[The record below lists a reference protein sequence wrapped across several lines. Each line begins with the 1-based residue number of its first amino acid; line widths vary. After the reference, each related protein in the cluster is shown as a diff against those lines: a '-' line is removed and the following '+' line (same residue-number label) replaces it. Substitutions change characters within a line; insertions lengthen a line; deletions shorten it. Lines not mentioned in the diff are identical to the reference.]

1 MTSDDCD
8 ARARPNSAPYQTR
21 PEKIHSRHRERLAI
35 VYIRQSTPQQ
45 VERHQESTRLQYALV
60 ERACQFGWDR
70 DAILVI
76 DDDLGHTGSTV
87 EGRVGFQRLVAEV
100 SLGRVGLVLGIEM
113 SRLARSCLDWHQLL
127 EICAVFDTLIADPDG
142 VYDPGGCYNDRL
154 LLGLKA
160 TMSEAELHI
169 LKARM
174 LEARMAKARRGELG
188 KPVPMGYV
196 RRASGEIIL
205 DPDEQAQAT
214 IRLIFDLYQRF
225 GTIGKVLRHLAT
237 NEIRL
242 PVHAAG
248 GQNKGELEWRRPS
261 RPSLYCL
268 LVNPIYAGAYVYG
281 LRPTDRR
288 HQKPGRPKTGRKSPN
303 LDNAAVVIPDRVPA
317 YISWDQYQENQAR
330 LRANAAK
337 LKGPVRAGSAL
348 LSGLLICGRC
358 GLRMNSAY
366 NNNGHAPRYLCG
378 NMRSIYDEP
387 LCQSLAA
394 APLDRL
400 IADLVLAAVQPAAIE
415 VSLAVA
421 ADVEAERAELERH
434 WRQSLERAAY
444 AAERAHRQYQAVE
457 PENRLVAR
465 TLERAW
471 EEALADQAR
480 LEADY
485 ERRRREQPA
494 APSLQE
500 IVAIQAVAQ
509 DLPALWRAE
518 TTTQEDRQ
526 TIVRLLLDRI
536 LIEVL
541 DGTEQVRVECHWH
554 GGVRTQHRV
563 IRPVSTAK
571 ALSTYSALVARVL
584 ELHRAG
590 NDSAKIAAILN
601 QESWRP
607 AKRCD
612 AFSQSMV
619 RHLLCSAAPQ
629 EAARQ
634 LRDPKVDREPDEWT
648 IPELAEKLAI
658 PESTLYGWV
667 RKGRLHSRAI
677 AETSKPRRL
686 VHADAAAIEAIKA
699 GIKSP
704 PTP

>member
-1 MTSDDCD
+1 MTSDDCTLT
-8 ARARPNSAPYQTR
+8 RPSSPPYHSR
-21 PEKIHSRHRERLAI
+21 PEKIHGRHRERQAI

-60 ERACQFGWDR
+60 ERACQFGWAR
-70 DAILVI
+70 DAIVVI

-87 EGRVGFQRLVAEV
+87 EGRLGFQRLVAEV

-127 EICAVFDTLIADPDG
+127 EICAVFDTLIADPEG
-142 VYDPGGCYNDRL
+142 VYDPAGCYNDRL

-188 KPVPMGYV
+188 KPVPMGYA
-196 RRASGEIIL
+196 RRPSGEIIF

-214 IRLIFDLYQRF
+214 IRLAFELYQRF
-225 GTIGKVLRHLAT
+225 GTIGKVLRHLAV
-237 NEIRL
+237 NEIRM
-242 PVHAAG
+242 PVRVAG
-248 GQNKGELEWRRPS
+248 GENKGEIEWRRPN

-288 HQKPGRPKTGRKSPN
+288 RHKPGRPKTGRKSPK
-303 LDNAAVVIPDRVPA
+303 LDNAAVVIPDHVPA
-317 YISWDQYQENQAR
+317 YITWDQYQENQAR
-330 LRANAAK
+330 LRANAARQ
-337 LKGPVRAGSAL
+337 KGPVRAGSAL

-358 GLRMNSAY
+358 GLRMTSAY
-366 NNNGHAPRYLCG
+366 QNNGHAPRYQCG
-378 NMRSIYDEP
+378 NMKSTYDEP
-387 LCQSLAA
+387 LCQSLTA

-400 IADLVLAAVQPAAIE
+400 IAELVLAAVQPAAIE

-421 ADVEAERAELERH
+421 ADVEAERAALERH

-444 AAERAHRQYQAVE
+444 VAQRAHRQYQAVE

-494 APSLQE
+494 APSLEE
-500 IVAIQAVAQ
+500 IAAIQAVAR
-509 DLPALWRAE
+509 DLPDLWRAK

-536 LIEVL
+536 LVEVI
-541 DGTEQVRVECHWH
+541 DGAEQVRVKCHWH

-563 IRPVSTAK
+563 IRPVANAK
-571 ALSTYSALVARVL
+571 ALSTYAALVARASGL
-584 ELHRAG
+584 RRAG
-590 NDSAKIAAILN
+590 HDSITIATILN
-601 QESWRP
+601 REGWRP

-612 AFSQSMV
+612 AFSPSMV
-619 RHLLCSAAPQ
+619 RHLLYNADP
-629 EAARQ
+629 EAAARR
-634 LRDPKVDREPDEWT
+634 LREPKAPRNPDEWT
-648 IPELAEKLAI
+648 IPELAAQI
-658 PESTLYGWV
+658 AVPESTIYGWV
-667 RKGRLHSRAI
+667 RKGRLSSRAI
-677 AETSKPRRL
+677 AETSRPRRL

-699 GIKSP
+699 NLRSP
-704 PTP
+704 PSH

>member
-1 MTSDDCD
+1 MTSDDCT
-8 ARARPNSAPYQTR
+8 RVRPNSLPYQTR
-21 PEKIHSRHRERLAI
+21 PEKIHSRHCERLAI

-60 ERACQFGWDR
+60 ERACQFGWSR
-70 DAILVI
+70 DAIVVI

-87 EGRVGFQRLVAEV
+87 EGRLGFQRLVAEV

-127 EICAVFDTLIADPDG
+127 EICAVFDTLIADPEG

-196 RRASGEIIL
+196 RRPSGEIIL

-214 IRLIFDLYQRF
+214 IRLVFELYQRF
-225 GTIGKVLRHLAT
+225 GTIGKVLRHLT
-237 NEIRL
+237 INEIRM
-242 PVHAAG
+242 PVHAAS
-248 GQNKGELEWRRPS
+248 GQNKGELEWRRPN

-288 HQKPGRPKTGRKSPN
+288 RQKPGHPKTGRKSPK

-317 YISWDQYQENQAR
+317 YITWDQYQENQAR
-330 LRANAAK
+330 LRANAAR

-366 NNNGHAPRYLCG
+366 NNNGHAPRYQCG
-378 NMRSIYDEP
+378 NMRSTYDEP

-421 ADVEAERAELERH
+421 ADVELSAQRWSGIGGKVWNGRPMPPSERIANTRP
-434 WRQSLERAAY
+434 WN
-444 AAERAHRQYQAVE
+444 
-457 PENRLVAR
+457 PK
-465 TLERAW
+465 TDW
-471 EEALADQAR
+471 WPAR
-480 LEADY
+480 LSGRGKKRWRTRRDWKPIMSDVGASS
-485 ERRRREQPA
+485 RRRRASRKSPRYKLWLRTCRLCG
-494 APSLQE
+494 APKQ
-500 IVAIQAVAQ
+500 Q
-509 DLPALWRAE
+509 
-518 TTTQEDRQ
+518 
-526 TIVRLLLDRI
+526 
-536 LIEVL
+536 
-541 DGTEQVRVECHWH
+541 
-554 GGVRTQHRV
+554 
-563 IRPVSTAK
+563 
-571 ALSTYSALVARVL
+571 
-584 ELHRAG
+584 
-590 NDSAKIAAILN
+590 
-601 QESWRP
+601 
-607 AKRCD
+607 
-612 AFSQSMV
+612 
-619 RHLLCSAAPQ
+619 
-629 EAARQ
+629 
-634 LRDPKVDREPDEWT
+634 
-648 IPELAEKLAI
+648 
-658 PESTLYGWV
+658 
-667 RKGRLHSRAI
+667 
-677 AETSKPRRL
+677 PRRT
-686 VHADAAAIEAIKA
+686 VRP
-699 GIKSP
+699 SCVCSW
-704 PTP
+704 TVF

>member
-1 MTSDDCD
+1 
-8 ARARPNSAPYQTR
+8 
-21 PEKIHSRHRERLAI
+21 
-35 VYIRQSTPQQ
+35 
-45 VERHQESTRLQYALV
+45 
-60 ERACQFGWDR
+60 
-70 DAILVI
+70 
-76 DDDLGHTGSTV
+76 
-87 EGRVGFQRLVAEV
+87 
-100 SLGRVGLVLGIEM
+100 
-113 SRLARSCLDWHQLL
+113 
-127 EICAVFDTLIADPDG
+127 
-142 VYDPGGCYNDRL
+142 
-154 LLGLKA
+154 
-160 TMSEAELHI
+160 MSEAELHI

-196 RRASGEIIL
+196 RRPSGEIIL

-214 IRLIFDLYQRF
+214 IRLVFELYQRF
-225 GTIGKVLRHLAT
+225 GTIGKVLRHLT
-237 NEIRL
+237 INEIRM
-242 PVHAAG
+242 PVHAAS
-248 GQNKGELEWRRPS
+248 GQNKGELEWRRPN

-288 HQKPGRPKTGRKSPN
+288 RQKPGHPKTGRKSPK

-317 YISWDQYQENQAR
+317 YITWDQYQENQAR
-330 LRANAAK
+330 LRANAAR

-366 NNNGHAPRYLCG
+366 NNNGHAPRYQCG
-378 NMRSIYDEP
+378 NMRSTYDEP

-421 ADVEAERAELERH
+421 ADVEAERTALERH

-444 AAERAHRQYQAVE
+444 ASQRAHRQYQAVE

-485 ERRRREQPA
+485 ERRRREQPS
-494 APSLQE
+494 APSLKE
-500 IVAIQAVAQ
+500 IAAIQAVAQ

-536 LIEVL
+536 LIEVI
-541 DGTEQVRVECHWH
+541 DGTEQVQVECHWY

-563 IRPVSTAK
+563 IRPVSNAK
-571 ALSTYSALVARVL
+571 ALSTYTALVARVS
-584 ELHRAG
+584 ELRHSG
-590 NDSAKIAAILN
+590 HDSTEIATILN
-601 QESWRP
+601 REGWRP

-612 AFSQSMV
+612 AFSPSMV
-619 RHLLCSAAPQ
+619 RHLLYSAAP
-629 EAARQ
+629 EAAARR
-634 LRDPKVDREPDEWT
+634 LRVPKVDREPDEWT
-648 IPELAEKLAI
+648 IPELAEKLAV
-658 PESTLYGWV
+658 PESTIYGWV
-667 RKGRLHSRAI
+667 RKGRLRSRAI
-677 AETSKPRRL
+677 AATSRPRRL
-686 VHADAAAIEAIKA
+686 VHADAAAIGAIKA
-699 GIKSP
+699 SIRSP
-704 PTP
+704 